1 MRTLR
6 AHRVLARRVF
16 VFIIFA
22 MVHRQPRP
30 NDVGGAPRRPPQTAE
45 SGHPTLQV
53 RGTIFWNPMARVA
66 LAQVSY
72 VKRPWRSI

>member
-45 SGHPTLQV
+45 SGHPTLQILV
-53 RGTIFWNPMARVA
+53 IGDLLSKYWNNSWFLV
-66 LAQVSY
+66 
-72 VKRPWRSI
+72 W

>member
-1 MRTLR
+1 MRALR

-45 SGHPTLQV
+45 SGHPTLQ
-53 RGTIFWNPMARVA
+53 
-66 LAQVSY
+66 LAQNLSAEI
-72 VKRPWRSI
+72 PEISGHL